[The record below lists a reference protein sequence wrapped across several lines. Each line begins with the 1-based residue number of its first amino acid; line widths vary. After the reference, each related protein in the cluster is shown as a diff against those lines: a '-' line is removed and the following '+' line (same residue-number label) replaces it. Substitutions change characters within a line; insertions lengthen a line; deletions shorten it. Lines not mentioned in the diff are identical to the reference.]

1 MSWSFGNQFGEFKG
15 PKSMVKLSGKVL
27 PQLEA
32 PYMLAVRQSI
42 EESFF
47 APWRCTL
54 ISRSLIFLSL
64 FGHFTTYKPRGN
76 LANMSMKAPRCN

>member
-1 MSWSFGNQFGEFKG
+1 MSWRFGNQFGEFKG

-27 PQLEA
+27 PKLEA
-32 PYMLAVRQSI
+32 PYMLAVLQST

-54 ISRSLIFLSL
+54 ISISLIFLSL
-64 FGHFTTYKPRGN
+64 FWTFYN
-76 LANMSMKAPRCN
+76 L